1 MATELNLEQK
11 LADLLDTRNFH
22 PEMLGKDGRPA
33 EASEAKTFS
42 FDYISG
48 SGKNYGTMVVV
59 LGSDNEMYI
68 MYGDNLGKT
77 IEDTDDRSEF
87 FDFQQQLMDL
97 ANRNRWSGTLM
108 DISKLKRVQAGIAA
122 IKEGLFEGYYGTRKI
137 SYTGEPTE
145 ARLMIKHNRTLSEND
160 ARFRY
165 VESVFIETADG
176 ERFKLPFTNMSGA
189 RAMLEHVR
197 QGGKPYDIRGNHICE
212 MVTEMKVLN
221 RFNRA
226 AGHRVMEGVTQ
237 QIVEQAQHYYAKLRE
252 SMKQLGS
259 SRGYKNY
266 FESWHPLDIQEQE
279 SLVEDIK
286 TMFIEQTLDTRIEA
300 ALPLLA
306 RIQQQGNTM
315 KEADIFES
323 WVNKLV
329 EGTWSLPETPEQN
342 AKLKELMTKEL
353 IVGPDATNATE
364 QLYDLVGDD
373 ELFDRLGELAQ
384 RDPRAN
390 VWNDTEVMNR
400 LRELGIETEG
410 IAPAGA
416 EGDVA
421 AEQPPAEVP
430 APEQQPAVA
439 EDFDRMLALAGVVN
453 EARILDESGETLD
466 HILDRFKYEV
476 KQFQEGGDLDDDL
489 YEALFDYYA
498 NAGEMPY
505 GTMKARTGD
514 PYEWITD
521 RLDQELGTG
530 NHAPRQ
536 VPEADALQ
544 TFEADSAAVFGEG
557 SGCNHTMEGEYC
569 PEHGLMECGSYMES
583 MGGTVAGA
591 VAPVSEVSA
600 DTLKKY
606 KTAAIKD
613 VDRDIAAK
621 AAGTIGRD
629 EFERKMT
636 KRGRG
641 MAAADR
647 RLTPHGTRLDLSPHG
662 DSIQKDYDRYRFDEQ
677 DVAEGAKSHSELSR
691 LAHEA
696 YIAAVRSGNAQMA
709 NHYKQAYEKHKR
721 LAASERKSAAKGMTE
736 GNDDPMNYNAA
747 ITSSYYES
755 ADPLARIKELAL
767 RK

>member
-22 PEMLGKDGRPA
+22 PEMLGKDGRPV
-33 EASEAKTFS
+33 EDTENAKTFS
-42 FDYISG
+42 FDYVSG
-48 SGKNYGTMVVV
+48 SGKNYGTMVVI
-59 LGSDNEMYI
+59 LGNDNEMYI

-77 IEDTDDRSEF
+77 IEDPQDREEF
-87 FDFQQQLMDL
+87 FNFQQQLSDL
-97 ANRNRWSGTLM
+97 ANRNRWTATLT
-108 DISKLKRVQAGIAA
+108 DLSKLRRVQAGIAA
-122 IKEGLFEGYYGTRKI
+122 IKEGLFEGYYGTRKV

-145 ARLMIKHNRTLSEND
+145 ARLMIKHNRTLGEND

-165 VESVFIETADG
+165 VESIFIETADG
-176 ERFKLPFTNMSGA
+176 ERFKLPFTHMTGA

-212 MVTEMKVLN
+212 MVTELKVLS

-226 AGHRVMEGVTQ
+226 AGSRVMEGVTQ
-237 QIVEQAQHYYAKLRE
+237 QIVEQAQHYYAQLRE
-252 SMKQLGS
+252 NLKHLGHG
-259 SRGYKNY
+259 RGYKSY
-266 FESWHPLDIQEQE
+266 FESWHPLDVQEQE

-306 RIQQQGNTM
+306 RIQQQGNDM

-329 EGTWSLPETPEQN
+329 EGTWSLPETPEQVN
-342 AKLKELMTKEL
+342 KLKELMSKEL

-373 ELFDRLGELAQ
+373 ELFDRLSELAR

-390 VWNDTEVMNR
+390 VWNDTEVMDR

-410 IAPAGA
+410 QEPAGA
-416 EGDVA
+416 ETDA
-421 AEQPPAEVP
+421 AEAPAS
-430 APEQQPAVA
+430 EQQPMAEDKGMTQYNAFKREWRAKHGADAKVPDYDSKEYTSYCYRQNDKKKDVA
-439 EDFDRMLALAGVVN
+439 EDFDRMLELAGVVN
-453 EARILDESGETLD
+453 EARVLDESGETLD
-466 HILDRFKYEV
+466 HILDRFKFEV
-476 KQFQEGGDLDDDL
+476 KQFQEGGDLDTDL

-514 PYEWITD
+514 PYEWVTQ

-530 NHAPRQ
+530 NFAPR
-536 VPEADALQ
+536 VSEADVTA
-544 TFEADSAAVFGEG
+544 TFEADADAVFGEG

-569 PEHGLMECGSYMES
+569 PEHGLNECGYMES

-600 DTLKKY
+600 DTLKRY

-613 VDRDIAAK
+613 VNRDIAKK
-621 AAGTIGRD
+621 AAGEIGSD
-629 EFERKMT
+629 EYEQKMK
-636 KRGRG
+636 KRGQG
-641 MAAADR
+641 MAAAQR
-647 RLTPHGTRLDLSPHG
+647 RLTPHGTKLDLSAHG
-662 DSIQKDYDRYRFDEQ
+662 DAIQKDYDRYRFDE
-677 DVAEGAKSHSELSR
+677 GS
-691 LAHEA
+691 
-696 YIAAVRSGNAQMA
+696 
-709 NHYKQAYEKHKR
+709 
-721 LAASERKSAAKGMTE
+721 
-736 GNDDPMNYNAA
+736 NDDPMNYNAA
-747 ITSSYYES
+747 ITGSYYES